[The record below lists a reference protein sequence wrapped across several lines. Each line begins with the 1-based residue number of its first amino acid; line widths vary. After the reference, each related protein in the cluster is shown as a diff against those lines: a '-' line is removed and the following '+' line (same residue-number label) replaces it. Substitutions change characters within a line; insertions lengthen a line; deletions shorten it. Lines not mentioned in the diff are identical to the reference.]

1 MFMMDDT
8 VISVSDDED
17 HESESEDN
25 DDDAW
30 NDEEVLKRVI
40 ELSKLDTGSEIP
52 VENEEE
58 KENLKKA
65 LELSLRCEPLLNVTS
80 DESEDSDIAT
90 IEQQKFHTS
99 NVPFPKVQK
108 LIEKSSTDH
117 EKIGGAFSDLAG
129 LENHKDNVSFAD
141 ANINDFLN
149 VTESK
154 PEKVQPFNDCE
165 SVIIVE
171 ETENALIE
179 TGSSTH
185 DDHIEDVN
193 EIPTGTKSLVLDGN
207 SEPDSSVLK
216 VEQQISNEEISKRL
230 MLAFESSLSI
240 HLAGEEK
247 DACNAIC
254 TKLFHHQKLALN
266 WMIEHENN
274 ANDGMRGGILAGKNE
289 QVRKIL
295 KNQSFI
301 GQSKVNYMYVHMI
314 TCLSLQSDDMGLGKT
329 LTVIALILT
338 NFWDNR
344 PLTIRKQNYV
354 RPNFSC
360 QKRENLMKRTRLDS
374 FSSDSD
380 NEESVSSSSK
390 TTFISRKRRK
400 KENTSKD
407 YIYLKYSDSEDEF
420 DEMSKQMSLSEK
432 LNIGSP
438 KTFQKVK
445 NPLSDMVFYISDQD
459 SDQSIYVESI
469 EDQNDKKKKK
479 SLNPKLNFDGMAES
493 ASSDDGACE
502 PIISLFS
509 KDIEKDTNIS
519 STSMVE
525 DRFSKFANE
534 IFYSD
539 SEVNAPNSPIK
550 KNCDKPSST
559 ISDIKELSQIKK
571 RRTTLIVCPTSLIS
585 HWIEQLQTHIH
596 KNVQIRIKIHHG
608 QSKAVTSSELSTADI
623 VITTYGTLTCELEQ
637 DYLSPLIRSKDNQ
650 KVFFEKSFLY
660 YN

>member
-1 MFMMDDT
+1 
-8 VISVSDDED
+8 
-17 HESESEDN
+17 
-25 DDDAW
+25 
-30 NDEEVLKRVI
+30 
-40 ELSKLDTGSEIP
+40 
-52 VENEEE
+52 
-58 KENLKKA
+58 
-65 LELSLRCEPLLNVTS
+65 
-80 DESEDSDIAT
+80 
-90 IEQQKFHTS
+90 
-99 NVPFPKVQK
+99 
-108 LIEKSSTDH
+108 
-117 EKIGGAFSDLAG
+117 
-129 LENHKDNVSFAD
+129 
-141 ANINDFLN
+141 
-149 VTESK
+149 
-154 PEKVQPFNDCE
+154 
-165 SVIIVE
+165 
-171 ETENALIE
+171 
-179 TGSSTH
+179 
-185 DDHIEDVN
+185 
-193 EIPTGTKSLVLDGN
+193 
-207 SEPDSSVLK
+207 
-216 VEQQISNEEISKRL
+216 
-230 MLAFESSLSI
+230 
-240 HLAGEEK
+240 
-247 DACNAIC
+247 
-254 TKLFHHQKLALN
+254 
-266 WMIEHENN
+266 
-274 ANDGMRGGILAGKNE
+274 
-289 QVRKIL
+289 
-295 KNQSFI
+295 
-301 GQSKVNYMYVHMI
+301 MI

-420 DEMSKQMSLSEK
+420 DEMSKQKSLSEK

-596 KNVQIRIKIHHG
+596 KNVQIKIKIHHG